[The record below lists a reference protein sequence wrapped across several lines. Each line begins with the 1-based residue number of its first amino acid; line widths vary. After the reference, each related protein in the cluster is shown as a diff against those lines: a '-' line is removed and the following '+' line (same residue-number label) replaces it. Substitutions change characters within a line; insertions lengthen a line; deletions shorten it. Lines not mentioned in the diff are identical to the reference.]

1 MAGRH
6 LTMQTVQGVR
16 AFSSSASAMNLV
28 KAPVAVFGIEGRYA
42 TALYSAASKQ
52 KALDAV
58 EKDLDAFSVQLKKD
72 TRLREFI
79 LDPSIKKNLKVDGV
93 AGACDKMKM
102 NPLTKNMLT
111 AMTDNNRYNLVSQ
124 VAGSFKTIM
133 AAHRGEVVCE
143 ITTAKPLDSAMSKEV
158 EAAIASMLKSGQKS
172 QITYSVDPAIIGG
185 MVVSIGDKFVD
196 MSMASKLKRY
206 EEIIKSAA

>member
-1 MAGRH
+1 
-6 LTMQTVQGVR
+6 MQTVQGVR

-79 LDPSIKKNLKVDGV
+79 LDPSIKKNLKVWVNYSLNG
-93 AGACDKMKM
+93 GQEFMSRILK
-102 NPLTKNMLT
+102 
-111 AMTDNNRYNLVSQ
+111 TDSLEY
-124 VAGSFKTIM
+124 
-133 AAHRGEVVCE
+133 
-143 ITTAKPLDSAMSKEV
+143 
-158 EAAIASMLKSGQKS
+158 
-172 QITYSVDPAIIGG
+172 
-185 MVVSIGDKFVD
+185 
-196 MSMASKLKRY
+196 
-206 EEIIKSAA
+206 